1 MLKRKDRLP
10 GQVLRMRR
18 CQDATGGGFM
28 PQGSS
33 QSQLVSITTIVTNIN
48 IIIIITNIFV
58 FIITITLS
66 FRLLDTFSYVF
77 AFAKF
82 WHFCFIC
89 FALFC
94 FCLILLIITMW
105 RGRWSKSGQIQDAV
119 SFHDWLV
126 TQREAGDSVEKWNCR
141 FCEVRHN
148 SHLDFVNSFDIFGF
162 WNCDW

>member
-1 MLKRKDRLP
+1 MNSNQCCTNVNHHLIRADHLGKEELLSQVITILVLVMPKRQDHL
-10 GQVLRMRR
+10 RR
-18 CQDATGGGFM
+18 CQDASGGGFM

-33 QSQLVSITTIVTNIN
+33 QSQLVSITIIGTNIFIN
-48 IIIIITNIFV
+48 ITNIFV

-105 RGRWSKSGQIQDAV
+105 REKWSKSGQIQDAV
-119 SFHDWLV
+119 SFHD
-126 TQREAGDSVEKWNCR
+126 
-141 FCEVRHN
+141 
-148 SHLDFVNSFDIFGF
+148 
-162 WNCDW
+162 